1 MSATLIL
8 TIVVALLLIQLAR
21 QQLRLWADRQVI
33 AALQKHKLEA
43 DMKSKKT
50 SLPLADAI
58 AWGIL
63 IMAVVWVFRA

>member
-8 TIVVALLLIQLAR
+8 TILVALLLVQLAR

-43 DMKSKKT
+43 EMKSKKAAV
-50 SLPLADAI
+50 PLADAI
-58 AWGIL
+58 AWGVL
-63 IMAVVWVFRA
+63 ITAVIWVLRA